1 MSERL
6 RNLAN
11 AAEAGDAE
19 AMTELALVFAR
30 GEERQ
35 RVDLAKAVDWYEK
48 AAGAGSRRAMGNLAY
63 LYLNG
68 ISVRRDP
75 VRAVALYEA
84 AVRGRPRVSISIS
97 TIWRDAAS
105 LALARGR
112 TGRGRCGS
120 TRRRRVSACAWR
132 NGRWRGWERCRLPRK
147 CACVSVVLGL
157 S

>member
-84 AVRGRPRVSISIS
+84 AVRGPSPGLDQYLYDLAGCCELGIGTREDRARAVRLYSE
-97 TIWRDAAS
+97 AAR
-105 LALARGR
+105 LGLRLAQRALAR
-112 TGRGRCGS
+112 
-120 TRRRRVSACAWR
+120 
-132 NGRWRGWERCRLPRK
+132 
-147 CACVSVVLGL
+147 LGAMPVAA
-157 S
+157 